1 MSIGIAVFVKT
12 SRLSPV
18 KTRLAATL
26 GVEIALQV
34 YRASVACVQ
43 ASVTEATRLLPLQPY
58 WAVAEPE
65 GASDWGEWPV
75 LAQPQGDLGAR
86 MADICKALRQRH
98 RGALLLGAD
107 APAVTPWL
115 IRDACAALGG
125 GPARVIAPADDGG
138 FVLFGANVDLDDGD
152 WSGVPY
158 GAIDTAARFIAAV
171 GAEVPLTRL
180 DAQQDLDTVDD
191 LVKLQRHPPVNP
203 TAAQQRFWK
212 SIPEWLQSA

>member
-12 SRLSPV
+12 SSLSPV

-26 GVEIALQV
+26 GADIALEI

-43 ASVTEATRLLPLQPY
+43 GSVTQAARLAALQPY

-65 GASDWGEWPV
+65 GAQAWGEWEV
-75 LAQPQGDLGAR
+75 LLQPAGDLGAR
-86 MADICKALRQRH
+86 MAGIHRALLRRH

-115 IRDACAALGG
+115 ISEACAVLGS

-138 FVLFGANVDLDDGD
+138 FVLFGANVDLDDDD

-158 GAIDTAARFIAAV
+158 GAADTAARFIATV
-171 GAEVPLTRL
+171 GVGVPLTRL

-191 LVKLQRHPPVNP
+191 LVKLQRHPPVEP
-203 TAAQQRFWK
+203 TAAQKRFWQH
-212 SIPEWLQSA
+212 IPEWLRS

>member
-1 MSIGIAVFVKT
+1 MSIGVAVFVKT
-12 SRLSPV
+12 SSLSPV
-18 KTRLAATL
+18 KTRLASAL
-26 GVEIALQV
+26 GPETALEV

-43 ASVTEATRLLPLQPY
+43 GSVSQATRLVQLQPY
-58 WAVAEPE
+58 WAVAEAG
-65 GASDWGEWPV
+65 GAGAWGEWPV
-75 LAQPQGDLGAR
+75 LIQPEGDLGAR
-86 MADICKALRQRH
+86 MGGIYRALRQRH

-107 APAVTPWL
+107 APALTQWL
-115 IRDACAALGG
+115 IGEACAALGG

-180 DAQQDLDTVDD
+180 DAQQDLDTIDD
-191 LVKLQRHPPVNP
+191 LVKLQRHPPVTP
-203 TAAQQRFWK
+203 TAAQQRFWR
-212 SIPEWLQSA
+212 SIPEWLA